1 MLKLL
6 ILLIIFFSFFQ
17 LFILRYLKIKINTL
31 KNFFL
36 CFFLLFFLNILL
48 FDLKLLYLTIFFL
61 YLYFCFLI
69 TVPGIINLGPSIVL
83 VKIIKENKKIN
94 KKSLKKKF
102 LKEKFIE
109 KRLKENIFNDLIL
122 IKKRKLFLTK
132 NGKIIV
138 LFFNKISKIFNLYA
152 DIK

>member
-1 MLKLL
+1 
-6 ILLIIFFSFFQ
+6 
-17 LFILRYLKIKINTL
+17 
-31 KNFFL
+31 
-36 CFFLLFFLNILL
+36 
-48 FDLKLLYLTIFFL
+48 
-61 YLYFCFLI
+61 
-69 TVPGIINLGPSIVL
+69 VPGIINLGPSIVL